1 MSGNKRYFVYILSSD
16 YGVLYTGVTNDL
28 SRRLEEHRTGS
39 TGFPARYRVKRLV
52 YWEETEDIRS
62 AIAREICRPV
72 FHVQPRLP
80 ASSMIG
86 LIALPTRH
94 VTWAE
99 LASQLHV
106 VVSQNVS

>member
-62 AIAREICRPV
+62 AIAREKQIKAWR
-72 FHVQPRLP
+72 RSRKL
-80 ASSMIG
+80 
-86 LIALPTRH
+86 
-94 VTWAE
+94 E
-99 LASQLHV
+99 LVRTTNPSFRDLGEDEFG
-106 VVSQNVS
+106 